1 MLSSAYYFLVLT
13 CCATTALAHKSY
25 DGYQVIRTRELRAE
39 DEVENVLS
47 LTEQNDYDF
56 LTSPRVGSAVQI
68 LVGPEKTDALQS
80 NLRTLGLFPEVLVQ
94 NVERAL
100 SLERKTYSSM
110 KRRSRK
116 SVSSDRY
123 LNFDEIMAYVKT
135 VAEMFPEIATI
146 IDIGTSWEGRPM
158 RLLKLSNG
166 PGKNAVFMDSAI
178 HAREWLGPLTLIHF
192 IDQLTKNLQENQALL
207 DANDWFF
214 LLVAN
219 PDGYVYSWSEDRFWR
234 KTRKPNNGSDC
245 IGTDPNRNF
254 DYLWKEAN
262 DDVCTQHY
270 SGSEPFSE
278 PECAAISKFILENTK
293 ITLYLAM
300 HSYGQLI
307 LLPWVVEKNQTVSS
321 DNKLESVAKEA
332 QRALAAVN
340 GTQYSVGTTTQVLGY
355 VAHGTSFD
363 WAFAKAGIQLS
374 YTMELSPKWNGQVV
388 EANFILDPARIPVV
402 KAESWEAVK
411 VFVSHLPETRV
422 NV

>member
-300 HSYGQLI
+300 HSYGQ
-307 LLPWVVEKNQTVSS
+307 VK
-321 DNKLESVAKEA
+321 
-332 QRALAAVN
+332 
-340 GTQYSVGTTTQVLGY
+340 
-355 VAHGTSFD
+355 
-363 WAFAKAGIQLS
+363 
-374 YTMELSPKWNGQVV
+374 
-388 EANFILDPARIPVV
+388 IP
-402 KAESWEAVK
+402 
-411 VFVSHLPETRV
+411 T
-422 NV
+422 